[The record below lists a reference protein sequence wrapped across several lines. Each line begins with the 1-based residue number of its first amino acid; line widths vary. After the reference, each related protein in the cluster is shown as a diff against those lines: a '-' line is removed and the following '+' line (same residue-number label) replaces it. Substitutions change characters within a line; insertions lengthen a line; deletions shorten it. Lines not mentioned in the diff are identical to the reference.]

1 MPFERQNIG
10 KTYEIGEIL
19 KGVPCMRCQPCMK
32 LRLMEMGF
40 NPGEKIQIESHQNG
54 LWLVNILTETGKPSA
69 KIALR
74 DEEMERVCVL

>member
-1 MPFERQNIG
+1 
-10 KTYEIGEIL
+10 
-19 KGVPCMRCQPCMK
+19 
-32 LRLMEMGF
+32 MEMGF